1 MSTPRILIVD
11 DEPSNIQVLIAILQR
26 DYTLTVANS
35 GAKALNMATRYPQPN
50 LILLDIMMPDI
61 TGYEVCQQLKE
72 NPETHAIPIVF
83 VTALAEIGNEAKGFE
98 LGAVDYITKPISPTI
113 VRARVKSHL
122 RMEQLTQQLQEQNQS
137 LKAALQMRKDLAH
150 MIVHDLRNPLS
161 SILLGCSLLK
171 MRGQNLNDYQINKI
185 DQISAEAKTLDGL
198 IDTILVTAKLEADK
212 LILHSENMSLNAL
225 GDSVLKRFQDIAHH
239 RQISLL
245 GDWVTPEP
253 IVATDQSLM
262 RRVFE
267 NLVSNALKFSP
278 VGSQIYLKTSYT
290 EHHDFMVE
298 VIDQGSGVPA
308 DKRDAIFEPSETAKV
323 LEQAS
328 QLGLGLA
335 FCKMVIQSH
344 GGWIEVTD
352 NQPQGATFRIILPR
366 SLSPEHS
373 LPLSPALSPENLTH
387 PLTSNH
393 LTSEPLN
400 PE

>member
-35 GAKALNMATRYPQPN
+35 GAKALNMAMRYPHPN

-72 NPETHAIPIVF
+72 NPETHSIPIVF

-122 RMEQLTQQLQEQNQS
+122 RMEHLTQQLQEQNQS
-137 LKAALQMRKDLAH
+137 LKSSLQMRKDLAH

-171 MRGQNLNDYQINKI
+171 MKGQNLNDYQINKI
-185 DQISAEAKTLDGL
+185 DQISSEAKSLDGL
-198 IDTILVTAKLEADK
+198 IDTILVAAKLEADK
-212 LILHSENMSLNAL
+212 LILHCESMSLNTL
-225 GDSVLKRFQDIAHH
+225 GDSVLKRFQDIANH
-239 RQISLL
+239 RQISLI
-245 GDWVTPEP
+245 GEWADPDP
-253 IVATDQSLM
+253 IVASDQSLM

-267 NLVSNALKFSP
+267 NLISNALKFSP
-278 VGSQIYLKTSYT
+278 VGSQIYLKTAYT
-290 EHHDFMVE
+290 EDQDFVVE
-298 VIDQGSGVPA
+298 VTDEGSGVPA
-308 DKRDAIFEPSETAKV
+308 DKRDAIFEPYETAKV

-344 GGWIEVTD
+344 GGRIEVAD
-352 NQPQGATFRIILPR
+352 NQSGGATFRIILPK
-366 SLSPEHS
+366 
-373 LPLSPALSPENLTH
+373 ALHPENLN
-387 PLTSNH
+387 LAS
-393 LTSEPLN
+393 LN
-400 PE
+400 AATLEL

>member
-1 MSTPRILIVD
+1 MSAPRILIVD
-11 DEPSNIQVLIAILQR
+11 NEPSNIQVLIAVLQR

-35 GAKALNMATRYPQPN
+35 GAKALTMALRHPHPN

-61 TGYEVCQQLKE
+61 TGYEVCQKLKE
-72 NPETHAIPIVF
+72 NPETEAIPIVF

-122 RMEQLTQQLQEQNQS
+122 RMEQLNQQLQHQNQS
-137 LKAALQMRKDLAH
+137 LTSALQMRKDLAH

-171 MRGQNLNDYQINKI
+171 MKGQNLNEYQINKI
-185 DQISAEAKTLDGL
+185 DQISSEAKTLDGL

-212 LILHSENMSLNAL
+212 LILHAEEMSLNAL
-225 GDSVLKRFQDIAHH
+225 GDSVLRRFQDIANH
-239 RQISLL
+239 RQIALI
-245 GDWVTPEP
+245 GEWVTPDP

-267 NLVSNALKFSP
+267 NLISNALKFSP

-290 EHHDFMVE
+290 EDQDFMVE
-298 VIDQGSGVPA
+298 VTDEGSGVPA
-308 DKRDAIFEPSETAKV
+308 DKRDAIFEPYETAKV

-344 GGWIEVTD
+344 GGRIEVSD
-352 NQPQGATFRIILPR
+352 NQPKGATFRVILPKTLR
-366 SLSPEHS
+366 PEPFTS
-373 LPLSPALSPENLTH
+373 DSPASD
-387 PLTSNH
+387 
-393 LTSEPLN
+393 SEADSEIDSDVDSEADFLV
-400 PE
+400 